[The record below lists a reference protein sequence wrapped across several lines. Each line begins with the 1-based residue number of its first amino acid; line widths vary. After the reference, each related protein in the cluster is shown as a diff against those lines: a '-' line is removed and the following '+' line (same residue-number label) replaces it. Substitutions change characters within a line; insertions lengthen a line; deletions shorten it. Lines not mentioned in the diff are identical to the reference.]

1 LSPTKYL
8 RLRRMQLVRR
18 ALWREEPDTTTVSEV
33 VQRYGYGFHEL
44 GRFAANYRA
53 VFGELP
59 SATLRYGSRPGMTN
73 LALRR
78 PRRPA

>member
-1 LSPTKYL
+1 
-8 RLRRMQLVRR
+8 
-18 ALWREEPDTTTVSEV
+18 
-33 VQRYGYGFHEL
+33 
-44 GRFAANYRA
+44 